1 MVTLNYIVRED
12 TALNRIVQK
21 IVDMRIK
28 AQVPIT
34 KPDMIALIHEAND
47 SPLIGGAL
55 WINEPRMF
63 VKKERWTKAEQMFI
77 DGGIDIGRV
86 KV

>member
-1 MVTLNYIVRED
+1 MTSPNPILED
-12 TALNRIVQK
+12 TPLNRIVQF
-21 IVDMRIK
+21 IVDMHIK

-34 KPDMIALIHEAND
+34 KPEMISLLHEAND

-63 VKKERWTKAEQMFI
+63 VKKERWTKAEQAFI
-77 DGGIDIGRV
+77 DAGVDIGRV